1 MNTVQHAA
9 IAEDLRKIGTTAIAA
24 AMVGIFLSDHR
35 LLTGCA
41 FVLGVL
47 TWAIGVY
54 LTREE

>member
-1 MNTVQHAA
+1 MNTQQHSA

-41 FVLGVL
+41 FALGAI
-47 TWAIGVY
+47 TWAYGIY
-54 LTREE
+54 LTREN